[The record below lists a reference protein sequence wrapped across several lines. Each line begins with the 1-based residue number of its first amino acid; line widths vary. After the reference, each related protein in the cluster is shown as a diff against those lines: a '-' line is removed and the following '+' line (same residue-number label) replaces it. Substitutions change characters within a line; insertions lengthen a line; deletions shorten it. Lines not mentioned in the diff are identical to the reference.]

1 LDYFLSLNIV
11 DDPSFPQYSD
21 SVKNLHFTNTLELQR
36 LAIAFANDF
45 APFYEELESKIA
57 QNLDSLSPNLQTHLG
72 YRAFLFIIVHRAQD
86 LDSNIRLE
94 RLRTLIMPV
103 KEAWEGSEVSEMASD
118 FGKFCKYLG
127 LDHLPEY
134 LTSRGFDRVQDWSV
148 QELDLEGQQ
157 LQADIQRRTEN
168 IPIRLTKTLLIASV
182 EKLKSNSVPFEI
194 SRQMWA
200 ELMPSF
206 LPDLL
211 QIISHAEAF
220 YDLGKWSSLPPEM
233 QQVIR
238 RICTD
243 RFWQAGISTESK
255 DDFFARVSG
264 SKHTYEGFASTVR
277 GSVRQIRE
285 SAYQILMYLIKFK
298 DSFYAIKDLPGPLS
312 EALYG
317 NASHLSP
324 HHFSVLLTTS
334 THIIDGCPIHLRR
347 YFLPTLLSK
356 LFTQIDHKLTNEWSF
371 VYQRTMQAGP
381 GDDLGD
387 EMKTESI
394 LRQLTYNSIM
404 LAYTLL
410 DQRRID
416 DDVEEGEQEQPDRKM
431 YQFILDRADILEPV
445 LILAKNAL
453 RFRDTRTVGKAVEI
467 FRSVLPS
474 FREPSTVHTFLC
486 RDVLQDAII
495 SFHEPYFVDSQR
507 DLTGLIAQIIRTDEA
522 QAREVLLSLSPLA
535 QKPEKVEKMLQQ
547 VRDHREN
554 DRKVRAL
561 VWELLDGIR
570 GQSIQ
575 EMGKIQTVFPKKPKV
590 VKTQYVNPLNP
601 DGATNEQKRV
611 SPELAGVADMLG

>member
-1 LDYFLSLNIV
+1 M
-11 DDPSFPQYSD
+11 
-21 SVKNLHFTNTLELQR
+21 
-36 LAIAFANDF
+36 
-45 APFYEELESKIA
+45 
-57 QNLDSLSPNLQTHLG
+57 
-72 YRAFLFIIVHRAQD
+72 
-86 LDSNIRLE
+86 
-94 RLRTLIMPV
+94 LIPV
-103 KEAWEGSEVSEMASD
+103 KEAWERSEVVGMASD
-118 FGKFCKYLG
+118 FEKFCKYLG

-134 LTSRGFDRVQDWSV
+134 LSSRSFDKVQDWSA
-148 QELDLEGQQ
+148 QELDLEGQR
-157 LQADIQRRTEN
+157 LQADIQHRTEN
-168 IPIRLTKTLLIASV
+168 MPIRLTKTLLIASV
-182 EKLKSNSVPFEI
+182 EKLKPNSVPFEI
-194 SRQMWA
+194 ARQMWA

-206 LPDLL
+206 LPNLL

-220 YDLGKWSSLPPEM
+220 YDLEKWSALSPEM
-233 QQVIR
+233 QQVIL

-264 SKHTYEGFASTVR
+264 SKHTYEGLASTVR

-285 SAYQILMYLIKFK
+285 SVYQILMYLIKFK

-324 HHFSVLLTTS
+324 HHFSVLITTS
-334 THIIDGCPIHLRR
+334 THIIDGCPLHLRR
-347 YFLPTLLSK
+347 HFLPTLLSK
-356 LFTQIDHKLTNEWSF
+356 LFSQIDHKLTNEWSF
-371 VYQRTMQAGP
+371 VYQRTLQAGP

-394 LRQLTYNSIM
+394 LRQLTYSAIM

-416 DDVEEGEQEQPDRKM
+416 DNVEEGVGERPDSKM
-431 YQFILDRADILEPV
+431 YQLILDRADILEPV
-445 LILAKNAL
+445 LIFAKNAL

-486 RDVLQDAII
+486 HDVLQDAII

-507 DLTGLIAQIIRTDEA
+507 DLTNLIAQIIRIDEA
-522 QAREVLLSLSPLA
+522 QAREVFLSLSPLA
-535 QKPEKVEKMLQQ
+535 QQPEKVEKMLQQ

-590 VKTQYVNPLNP
+590 VKTQHVNPLNP
-601 DGATNEQKRV
+601 DGATNAQERE

>member
-1 LDYFLSLNIV
+1 LSSR
-11 DDPSFPQYSD
+11 SFD
-21 SVKNLHFTNTLELQR
+21 K
-36 LAIAFANDF
+36 
-45 APFYEELESKIA
+45 
-57 QNLDSLSPNLQTHLG
+57 
-72 YRAFLFIIVHRAQD
+72 
-86 LDSNIRLE
+86 
-94 RLRTLIMPV
+94 
-103 KEAWEGSEVSEMASD
+103 
-118 FGKFCKYLG
+118 
-127 LDHLPEY
+127 
-134 LTSRGFDRVQDWSV
+134 VQDWSA

-157 LQADIQRRTEN
+157 LQADIQHRTEN
-168 IPIRLTKTLLIASV
+168 MPIRLTKTLLIASI
-182 EKLKSNSVPFEI
+182 EKLEPNSVPFEI
-194 SRQMWA
+194 ARQMWA

-206 LPDLL
+206 LPNLL

-220 YDLGKWSSLPPEM
+220 YDLGKWPALSPQM

-264 SKHTYEGFASTVR
+264 SKHTYEGLASTIR

-285 SAYQILMYLIKFK
+285 SNYQILMYLIKFK
-298 DSFYAIKDLPGPLS
+298 DSFYAIKDLPSPLS
-312 EALYG
+312 EALYR

-334 THIIDGCPIHLRR
+334 TQIIDGCPVRLRR
-347 YFLPTLLSK
+347 HFLPTLLSK
-356 LFTQIDHKLTNEWSF
+356 LFSQIDHKLTNEWSL
-371 VYQRTMQAGP
+371 VYQRAMQAGP

-394 LRQLTYNSIM
+394 LRQLTYSAIM

-416 DDVEEGEQEQPDRKM
+416 NHVEEGEEEQPDNKM
-431 YQFILDRADILEPV
+431 YQLILDRTDILEPV
-445 LILAKNAL
+445 LIFTKNAL

-467 FRSVLPS
+467 FRSVLPY

-507 DLTGLIAQIIRTDEA
+507 DLTTLIAQIIRTDEA

-535 QKPEKVEKMLQQ
+535 QQPEKVEKMLQQ
-547 VRDHREN
+547 VHDHREN
-554 DRKVRAL
+554 NRKVRAL

-575 EMGKIQTVFPKKPKV
+575 EMGKIQTVFPKKLKV

-601 DGATNEQKRV
+601 DGANNAQKLE
-611 SPELAGVADMLG
+611 SPELVGVADMLG

>member
-1 LDYFLSLNIV
+1 M
-11 DDPSFPQYSD
+11 DDPSFPQYSE
-21 SVKNLHFTNTLELQR
+21 SVKNLHYTSTLELQR

-45 APFYEELESKIA
+45 APFYEELESKVA
-57 QNLDSLSPNLQTHLG
+57 QNLDSLSPNFQTQIG
-72 YRAFLFIIVHRAQD
+72 YRAFLFIIVHRSKD
-86 LDSNIRLE
+86 LDSNIRLG
-94 RLRTLIMPV
+94 RLRTMLMPI
-103 KEAWEGSEVSEMASD
+103 KEAWEGSEVAEMASD
-118 FGKFCKYLG
+118 FGKFCQYLG
-127 LDHLPEY
+127 LDPLLEY
-134 LTSRGFDRVQDWSV
+134 LSSRRFDKVQDWSS

-157 LQADIQRRTEN
+157 LQADIQHRTEN
-168 IPIRLTKTLLIASV
+168 MLIRLTKILLIVSV
-182 EKLKSNSVPFEI
+182 EKLKPNSTPFEI
-194 SRQMWA
+194 ARQMWA

-206 LPDLL
+206 LPNLL

-220 YDLGKWSSLPPEM
+220 YDLGKWSALSPEM
-233 QQVIR
+233 QQVIQ

-264 SKHTYEGFASTVR
+264 SKHTYEGLASTVR

-285 SAYQILMYLIKFK
+285 SAFQILMYLIKFK
-298 DSFYAIKDLPGPLS
+298 DSFYAIEDLPGPLS
-312 EALYG
+312 QALYG
-317 NASHLSP
+317 NAYHLSP

-334 THIIDGCPIHLRR
+334 THIIDGCPVHLRR
-347 YFLPTLLSK
+347 HFLPTLLSK
-356 LFTQIDHKLTNEWSF
+356 LFSQIDRKLTDEWSL

-394 LRQLTYNSIM
+394 LRQLTYSAIM

-416 DDVEEGEQEQPDRKM
+416 GPVEEGEQERPDCKT
-431 YQFILDRADILEPV
+431 YQLILDQADILEPV
-445 LILAKNAL
+445 LIFVKNAL

-467 FRSVLPS
+467 LRSVLPS

-486 RDVLQDAII
+486 RDVLQEAII
-495 SFHEPYFVDSQR
+495 SFHEPYFIDSQR
-507 DLTGLIAQIIRTDEA
+507 DLTALIAQIIRTDES

-535 QKPEKVEKMLQQ
+535 QQPEKVEKMLQQ
-547 VRDHREN
+547 VRDLREN

-575 EMGKIQTVFPKKPKV
+575 EMGRIKPVFPKKPKV
-590 VKTQYVNPLNP
+590 AKTQHVNPLNP
-601 DGATNEQKRV
+601 NDGTNAQKRE
-611 SPELAGVADMLG
+611 SPELAGVADMFG